1 MSWRHARLTEA
12 LGEIGTLDRASVY
25 VKLFHRMR
33 LQLRK
38 ATYTWRS
45 DQMSFIGAMANF
57 YKDYGAV
64 LRLLK
69 IDEAR
74 GRLKTDPL
82 SVKQGV

>member
-1 MSWRHARLTEA
+1 MSWRHAQLAEA
-12 LGEIGTLDRASVY
+12 LGEIETLDRASVY
-25 VKLFHRMR
+25 IKLFHRMR

-38 ATYTWRS
+38 ANFTWKS
-45 DQMSFIGAMANF
+45 DQMSFIGSMAAF
-57 YKDYGAV
+57 YTDYGAV

-74 GRLKTDPL
+74 GRLKADQS